1 MRYQVSRQSGFTLI
15 ELIIVIIMLGVL
27 SVTALPRFVNLSSE
41 ANAAVIN
48 TLAGALKSTANIA
61 HTKAIIAKRNGG
73 FNNGFDFDGV
83 YFDKGYPLA
92 LSFGDSDGIPEI
104 MELMSFGADDF
115 TWADN
120 FNGQS
125 ASGDLTREIYIT
137 VRSKINQGVGH
148 NEVVATACYVSYE
161 TFVDVYKPPEIIVD
175 VSGC

>member
-83 YFDKGYPLA
+83 YFDKSYPLA

-104 MELMSFGADDF
+104 MELMSFGANDF

-120 FNGQS
+120 FTRVLGITTWLPRPAMFPTKLLWTCISLLKLLLMYQAARYEGRS
-125 ASGDLTREIYIT
+125 AP
-137 VRSKINQGVGH
+137 
-148 NEVVATACYVSYE
+148 
-161 TFVDVYKPPEIIVD
+161 FIV
-175 VSGC
+175 

>member
-83 YFDKGYPLA
+83 Y
-92 LSFGDSDGIPEI
+92 LSLIHISEP
-104 MELMSFGADDF
+104 
-115 TWADN
+115 
-120 FNGQS
+120 
-125 ASGDLTREIYIT
+125 TRLRRI
-137 VRSKINQGVGH
+137 
-148 NEVVATACYVSYE
+148 SYAAA
-161 TFVDVYKPPEIIVD
+161 VL
-175 VSGC
+175 